1 TPMTSWPRT
10 TATLQNYTREISRH
24 ARRLGMTSSQTPA
37 SADTTAE
44 ESVKPNV
51 LAALKRFRVAAIA
64 PGIGLL
70 ILVTVMVIRYGG
82 GTPTPS
88 QVWSPMPGAP
98 YMICIALAVGLAI
111 KARGSIK
118 GILLVLL
125 AGCVPFVSFIAER
138 KVTHRVLA
146 GRSI

>member
-1 TPMTSWPRT
+1 
-10 TATLQNYTREISRH
+10 
-24 ARRLGMTSSQTPA
+24 MTSSQTPA

-64 PGIGLL
+64 TGIGLL
-70 ILVTVMVIRYGG
+70 ILVTVMVIRYGWDN
-82 GTPTPS
+82 PTPS
-88 QVWSPMPGAP
+88 QVWSPMHGAL
-98 YMICIALAVGLAI
+98 YMIYIALAVDLAI
-111 KARGSIK
+111 KARWSIK